1 MARHACVEQGYG
13 RAMVVGT
20 IANQFTT
27 LFGLAAGAI
36 ATGGF
41 ISHAPSVLSG
51 KSEEEIRR
59 ATVKGGLFGLA
70 FAAVIIVLS
79 ATVEGL

>member
-1 MARHACVEQGYG
+1 MI
-13 RAMVVGT
+13 VGT
-20 IANQFTT
+20 IVSQFTT

-41 ISHAPSVLSG
+41 ISHAPRVLAG
-51 KSEEEIRR
+51 RSEGEIRR

-70 FAAVIIVLS
+70 FVGAIIVLS
-79 ATVEGL
+79 TLMEQL